1 MPHHTLRRIAAT
13 ALVAVASVGFAGC
26 ATPAPVAS
34 ETTTPNATA
43 TAPAGS
49 SPASAV
55 PGGTFDAVVGL
66 IVERLDTAPQVAASK
81 LFTGQPVTD
90 PAREQVVLDAAAA
103 AAQLAGAD
111 TDYVQA
117 VFADQIGASKLVQ
130 QSLLDQWAA
139 GSAPAPTT
147 APDLATEVR
156 PVLDRITAELVPAL
170 AAVQQYRSDPGC
182 GGAVAAST
190 ASATAAAPV
199 SVPEVAAALPTATA
213 HLCS

>member
-1 MPHHTLRRIAAT
+1 MPHHTLRRIAAA
-13 ALVAVASVGFAGC
+13 ALVAVAGIALAGC
-26 ATPAPVAS
+26 GSPAPVSS
-34 ETTTPNATA
+34 ETATASATA
-43 TAPAGS
+43 TAPTGS

-55 PGGTFDAVVGL
+55 PGGTFDAAVGL

-103 AAQLAGAD
+103 AAQQAGAD

-117 VFADQIGASKLVQ
+117 VFADQIAASKLVQ

-182 GGAVAAST
+182 ADAVAAST
-190 ASATAAAPV
+190 ASASAAAPV

-213 HLCS
+213 RLCS